1 MYLRGSAKFP
11 HDINLAVR
19 LLNYI
24 GVEWLRKIHPQTQ
37 EELLKNIWVPLSGQI
52 AQQRKVETIAN
63 NIANANTAGFKK
75 DRLAFKEHL
84 TALNTPPT
92 DLDMPTG
99 DWKPDDFYRT
109 QGSEN
114 AFVKV
119 DGSYTDFEQGALN
132 PTNNPFD
139 LALNGKGFFEVLT
152 PSGVRFSRG
161 GSLLLNKNGEL
172 VTNKGD
178 KVLAKL
184 SEENKDLS
192 ADERIIKLPPGNR
205 FSVSREG
212 DISNETGKVETLS
225 VVEFKDL
232 DAVKKEGSS
241 LFINNASENIER
253 AKIATSVNQGFIEGS
268 NVNAIKEMSELI
280 NAHRHFDNIQ
290 KAINTYDSISS
301 KIVNDIAK
309 F

>member
-1 MYLRGSAKFP
+1 M
-11 HDINLAVR
+11 
-19 LLNYI
+19 
-24 GVEWLRKIHPQTQ
+24 
-37 EELLKNIWVPLSGQI
+37 KNIWVPLSGQI

-84 TALNTPPT
+84 TALTKIPD
-92 DLDMPTG
+92 DLDMPKG
-99 DWKPDDFYRT
+99 EWKPDDYYRS
-109 QGSEN
+109 QGAEN

-132 PTNNPFD
+132 PTNNALD

-152 PSGVRFSRG
+152 PGGIRFTRG
-161 GSLLLNKNGEL
+161 GSLTLNAQGEL
-172 VTNKGD
+172 ATAQGY

-184 SEENKDLS
+184 NPEEAGTITPED
-192 ADERIIKLPPGNR
+192 RVIKLPPNEKI
-205 FSVSREG
+205 SISREG
-212 DISNETGKVETLS
+212 DIYNSSGKVGNLS

-232 DAVKKEGSS
+232 DAVRKEGHA
-241 LFINNASENIER
+241 LFMNNDAENIER
-253 AKIATSVNQGFIEGS
+253 VKVSTSVNQGFIEGS

-290 KAINTYDSISS
+290 KAINTYDAISA

>member
-1 MYLRGSAKFP
+1 M
-11 HDINLAVR
+11 
-19 LLNYI
+19 
-24 GVEWLRKIHPQTQ
+24 
-37 EELLKNIWVPLSGQI
+37 KNIWVPLSGQI

-84 TALNTPPT
+84 TALTKVPD

-109 QGSEN
+109 QGAEN
-114 AFVKV
+114 AHVKV

-132 PTNNPFD
+132 PTSNPLD

-152 PSGVRFSRG
+152 PGGIRFTRAGNLSI
-161 GSLLLNKNGEL
+161 NNQGEL
-172 VTNKGD
+172 TTAQGY
-178 KVLAKL
+178 KVLSKL
-184 SEENKDLS
+184 DPEKAPAGTTPEI
-192 ADERIIKLPPGNR
+192 RVIKLPVDGK
-205 FSVSREG
+205 VSISQEG
-212 DISNETGKVETLS
+212 DIFNKTGQVGSIS

-232 DAVKKEGSS
+232 DAVRKEGHS
-241 LFINNASENIER
+241 LFMNNDAKNIQR
-253 AKIATSVNQGFIEGS
+253 DKISTSVNQGFIEGS

-290 KAINTYDSISS
+290 KAINTYDAISS
-301 KIVNDIAK
+301 KIVNDIAR